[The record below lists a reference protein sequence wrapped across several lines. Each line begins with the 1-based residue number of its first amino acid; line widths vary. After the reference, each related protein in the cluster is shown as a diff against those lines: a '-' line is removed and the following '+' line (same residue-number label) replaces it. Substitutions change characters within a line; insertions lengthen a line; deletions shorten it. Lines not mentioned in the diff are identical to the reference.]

1 MRAFVLPRDVRVER
15 LRLRALLLYWW
26 LLPPLAAR
34 GSPSPRDADAPKAET
49 YKIGWSGESATQQRQ
64 LLVILAE
71 YPTTAGSTQF
81 CLLCC
86 QPEPVP
92 GLLAA
97 RMPRLTP
104 WDPCRL
110 PAWLGSAIHMSRS
123 AYWLL
128 RHSSTLAS

>member
-34 GSPSPRDADAPKAET
+34 GSPSPRDADAPKADT
-49 YKIGWSGESATQQRQ
+49 YKIGWSGESSTQQRQ

-86 QPEPVP
+86 QPEPIP
-92 GLLAA
+92 SFSTA
-97 RMPRLTP
+97 RPSPLT
-104 WDPCRL
+104 W
-110 PAWLGSAIHMSRS
+110 
-123 AYWLL
+123 
-128 RHSSTLAS
+128 